1 MASPDPDQYRPWFR
15 LRLAHGAL
23 ADAAA
28 VARHLALRPTAATA
42 ALLRRFE
49 LRLVEEPDGVL
60 MLAKPR
66 WDALLTDWLSA
77 SGGGPLRLR
86 LLARS
91 PLIWGATA
99 VPLEAR
105 ASQWQLLGRWGQP
118 LASAAAAQ
126 LAATQV
132 ALEPVAADQTVTDQ
146 TVANR
151 GALDPASAAAP
162 AVAQSS
168 ETGAGVAAASGSA
181 LAHPDGSLDFSLVP
195 LAGPTLRLPVAPAA
209 ERLTLIDERGEVVL
223 ERPLTAA
230 EQAGGQLSQALD
242 GLPEGLLQA
251 RFESGAP
258 PAAVLRLDPEPQAL
272 GVACLC
278 LPPPTP
284 EAPLLELT
292 WTLPARASRWHYM
305 LVPGEPT
312 QRLQGLAIS
321 GEGCSFGGGDEPET
335 LPDGRRAW
343 RLVGDL
349 PLQMAERSPYRFRL
363 QGQRM
368 DATGQSHPLRLDPLP
383 AAPLGPVWPPA
394 TGPSAAAPEGS
405 GGQAP
410 APAPTGQEPGTANGS
425 APAEPPPE
433 ASVPSDPLVG
443 LSEMVVPL

>member
-60 MLAKPR
+60 VLAKPR

-118 LASAAAAQ
+118 LASAAATQ
-126 LAATQV
+126 LAAPQRAATQV

-146 TVANR
+146 TAAHQRAAAETVAAQTVAGETVPER
-151 GALDPASAAAP
+151 GALDPATAAAP
-162 AVAQSS
+162 AVAKSS
-168 ETGAGVAAASGSA
+168 EMGAGVAAASGSA
-181 LAHPDGSLDFSLVP
+181 LAHPDGSLEFSLVP
-195 LAGPTLRLPVAPAA
+195 LAGPTLRLAVAPAA
-209 ERLTLIDERGEVVL
+209 ERLTLLDERGEVLL

-230 EQAGGQLSQALD
+230 ERAGGQLRQPLD
-242 GLPEGLLQA
+242 GLPEGLLQP

-258 PAAVLRLDPEPQAL
+258 PAAVLRLDPEPQAR
-272 GVACLC
+272 
-278 LPPPTP
+278 LPVLAAAHPGSP
-284 EAPLLELT
+284 
-292 WTLPARASRWHYM
+292 PARA
-305 LVPGEPT
+305 E
-312 QRLQGLAIS
+312 
-321 GEGCSFGGGDEPET
+321 
-335 LPDGRRAW
+335 
-343 RLVGDL
+343 
-349 PLQMAERSPYRFRL
+349 
-363 QGQRM
+363 
-368 DATGQSHPLRLDPLP
+368 LDPAGPRQPVALP
-383 AAPLGPVWPPA
+383 AGAGRA
-394 TGPSAAAPEGS
+394 DAAVAGA
-405 GGQAP
+405 GDQR
-410 APAPTGQEPGTANGS
+410 
-425 APAEPPPE
+425 
-433 ASVPSDPLVG
+433 
-443 LSEMVVPL
+443 

>member
-28 VARHLALRPTAATA
+28 VARHLALRPTTATA

-77 SGGGPLRLR
+77 CGGGPLRLR

-105 ASQWQLLGRWGQP
+105 ASQWQLLGRWGQS

-126 LAATQV
+126 LAATQQE
-132 ALEPVAADQTVTDQ
+132 ATQMAPEPIAAAQTVTDQ

-181 LAHPDGSLDFSLVP
+181 LAHPDGSLEFSLVP

-209 ERLTLIDERGEVVL
+209 ERLTLLDERGEVVL

-242 GLPEGLLQA
+242 GLPEGLLQPC
-251 RFESGAP
+251 FESGTP

-292 WTLPARASRWHYM
+292 WTLPARASQWHYL

-321 GEGCSFGGGDEPET
+321 GEGCSFRGGDQPET
-335 LPDGRRAW
+335 LPDGRTAW
-343 RLVGDL
+343 RLVGDR

-363 QGQRM
+363 QGQRL

-405 GGQAP
+405 GP
-410 APAPTGQEPGTANGS
+410 KPGKANGS

-433 ASVPSDPLVG
+433 PSAASDPLVG